1 MQLMWVSGPTGNVR
15 KVSIT
20 AKKMLIG
27 ISIVATALVTLGFLL
42 YLIGFKI
49 AIEVRPELA
58 RSLGGISTQAEQQR
72 MESVYR
78 ERLAKLQGDL
88 ESTAQHVRHLETL
101 KNQFMDLA
109 TPASVKERRSTPED
123 GKGGPML
130 PTMRSLSLAGQPLD
144 ATFDAVVHEFGQF
157 HKTVGSLPDNWS
169 RELNRLRTFPTGMP
183 LAGGFRLSSG
193 FGMRTDPFTGMLGR
207 HDGLDFTSAI
217 GAPILAT
224 ADGVVSRSGWEDT
237 YGNIV
242 EITHAEGFMTRYAH
256 ISTRHVTEGQRVKR
270 GDRIAEVGSTG
281 RSTGPHL
288 HYEVF
293 HQGHVINPLQVLPHL
308 GGDKVLVTAK

>member
-15 KVSIT
+15 TVSIT
-20 AKKMLIG
+20 AKKMLIAIG
-27 ISIVATALVTLGFLL
+27 VIAFALVTLGFML
-42 YLIGFKI
+42 YLVGFKI
-49 AIEVRPELA
+49 AVEVRPDLA
-58 RSLGGISTQAEQQR
+58 RSLGGVTTRAEQQR

-78 ERLAKLQGDL
+78 ERLAKLEGLLQ
-88 ESTAQHVRHLETL
+88 STAQDVRQLETL
-101 KNQFMDLA
+101 KNQFMELA
-109 TPASVKERRSTPED
+109 TPATVKEQRRGTGED
-123 GKGGPML
+123 GKGGPLL
-130 PTMRSLSLAGQPLD
+130 PSMRALPLSGLPLD
-144 ATFDAVVHEFGQF
+144 ATFDAVLAEFGQF
-157 HKTVGSLPDNWS
+157 HKTVGSLPENWS
-169 RELNRLRTFPTGMP
+169 RELDRLRTFPTGVP
-183 LAGGFRLSSG
+183 LAGGYRLSSG

-207 HDGLDFTSAI
+207 HDGLDFTSTI

-256 ISTRHVTEGQRVKR
+256 ISTRLVKEGQRVKR
-270 GDRIAEVGSTG
+270 GERIAEVGSTG

-293 HQGHVINPLQVLPHL
+293 HQGRVINPLQVLPQL
-308 GGDKVLVTAK
+308 ASEKI

>member
-1 MQLMWVSGPTGNVR
+1 MQLMWVSGPTGHVR
-15 KVSIT
+15 TISIT

-27 ISIVATALVTLGFLL
+27 IGGMAFALVALGFML
-42 YLIGFKI
+42 YLVGFKI
-49 AIEVRPELA
+49 AVEVRPDLA
-58 RSLGGISTQAEQQR
+58 RSLGGVTTKAEQQR

-78 ERLAKLQGDL
+78 ERLAKLEGMLQA
-88 ESTAQHVRHLETL
+88 TAQDVRHLETL
-101 KNQFMDLA
+101 KNQFMELA
-109 TPASVKERRSTPED
+109 TPASVREKRSTAED
-123 GKGGPML
+123 GKGGPLL
-130 PTMRSLSLAGQPLD
+130 PSMRPLQLNKQPLD
-144 ATFDAVVHEFGQF
+144 ASFDAVVHEFGQL
-157 HKTVGSLPDNWS
+157 HKTVGSLPDNWT

-183 LAGGFRLSSG
+183 LMPGGFRLSSG
-193 FGMRTDPFTGMLGR
+193 FGMRTDPFTGILGR
-207 HDGLDFTSAI
+207 HDGLDFTSNI

-256 ISTRHVTEGQRVKR
+256 ISTRLVREGQRVKR

-293 HQGHVINPLQVLPHL
+293 HQGRVINPLQVLPQL
-308 GGDKVLVTAK
+308 GGERI

>member
-1 MQLMWVSGPTGNVR
+1 MQLMWVSGPTGTVR

-20 AKKMLIG
+20 SKKMLIG
-27 ISIVATALVTLGFLL
+27 MGVVSSALVTLGFLL

-58 RSLGGISTQAEQQR
+58 RSLGGITTQAEQQR

-78 ERLAKLQGDL
+78 ERLAKLQGML
-88 ESTAQHVRHLETL
+88 EATAQDVRQLETL

-109 TPASVKERRSTPED
+109 TPTSIKDRRTVHED

-130 PTMRSLSLAGQPLD
+130 PTMRSLSLQGQPLD
-144 ATFDAVVHEFGQF
+144 ATFDAVLQEFGQF

-169 RELNRLRTFPTGMP
+169 KELNRLRTFPTGMP

-207 HDGLDFTSAI
+207 HDGLDFTSTL

-224 ADGVVSRSGWEDT
+224 ADGVVARSGWEDT

-242 EITHAEGFMTRYAH
+242 EITHAEGFVTRYAH
-256 ISTRHVTEGQRVKR
+256 ISTRYVTEGQRVKR
-270 GDRIAEVGSTG
+270 GDRIAAVGSTG

-293 HQGHVINPLQVLPHL
+293 YHGRVINPLQVLPHL
-308 GGDKVLVTAK
+308 SSEKI

>member
-15 KVSIT
+15 TVSIT

-27 ISIVATALVTLGFLL
+27 IGAVSFALVTLGFML
-42 YLIGFKI
+42 YLVGFKI
-49 AIEVRPELA
+49 AIEVHPDLA
-58 RSLGGISTQAEQQR
+58 RTLGGVTTRAEQQR

-78 ERLAKLQGDL
+78 ERLAKL
-88 ESTAQHVRHLETL
+88 ESMLQATAKDVRQLETL
-101 KNQFMDLA
+101 KNQFMELA
-109 TPASVKERRSTPED
+109 TPATVRERRGSPED
-123 GKGGPML
+123 GKGGPLL
-130 PTMRSLSLAGQPLD
+130 PSMRPLSLDSQPLD
-144 ATFDAVVHEFGQF
+144 ATFDAVLTEFGQF

-169 RELNRLRTFPTGMP
+169 RELNRLRSFPTGLP

-207 HDGLDFTSAI
+207 HDGLDFTSAM

-224 ADGVVSRSGWEDT
+224 ADGTVSRSGWEDT

-242 EITHAEGFMTRYAH
+242 EITHADGFMTRYAH
-256 ISTRHVTEGQRVKR
+256 ISTRLVKEGQRVKR
-270 GDRIAEVGSTG
+270 GERIAEVGNTG

-293 HQGHVINPLQVLPHL
+293 HQGRVINPLQVLPQ
-308 GGDKVLVTAK
+308 LVGEKI